1 MLFAVYMLPLGEI
14 IRCHDLVYHCYADDT
29 PLYVF
34 FVPGSEN
41 PITTLNGC
49 LAELQEGMSASWL
62 RLNPDKTEVLIMTRL
77 QHSQPTGL
85 TLGGSELQNTEN
97 VRNIGVVLVSGLT
110 IKHWVSTTIK
120 SSFFHLKHIIPSE
133 DLPKV
138 IHAFVS

>member
-1 MLFAVYMLPLGEI
+1 MIGRSQRVSSGVYSSPVPLPYGVPQGSILSPMLFAVYMLPLGEI

-62 RLNPDKTEVLIMTRL
+62 RLNPDKTEVLIMTRRSIANQQDL
-77 QHSQPTGL
+77 HLGVQNYK
-85 TLGGSELQNTEN
+85 TLKMCGISVLSWL
-97 VRNIGVVLVSGLT
+97 VV
-110 IKHWVSTTIK
+110 
-120 SSFFHLKHIIPSE
+120 
-133 DLPKV
+133 
-138 IHAFVS
+138 